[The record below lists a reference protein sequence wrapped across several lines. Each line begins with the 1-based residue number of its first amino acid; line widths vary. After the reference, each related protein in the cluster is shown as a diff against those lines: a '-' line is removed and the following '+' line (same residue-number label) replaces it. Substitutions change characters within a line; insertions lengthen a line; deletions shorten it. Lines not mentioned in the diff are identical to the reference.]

1 MRLQGIKWNLKQY
14 QMTAD
19 EQWQWEID
27 RQEIPLQPRST
38 VEAKSFIL
46 I

>member
-14 QMTAD
+14 QMSGG
-19 EQWQWEID
+19 EQWQWGVD

-38 VEAKSFIL
+38 VEALSRSY
-46 I
+46 